1 MYGHTRQLQGQDKS
15 ALSRSPL
22 QLARLAHERRAF
34 LGTQPG
40 CHLILSLMWY
50 LFNVPVR
57 SIGWF
62 YCGLHRSCQFRWLA
76 FRCPAYFDYYV
87 RFGWVELGF
96 SKLPY

>member
-15 ALSRSPL
+15 ALPRSPL

-34 LGTQPG
+34 PGTQPG
-40 CHLILSLMWY
+40 CHFNLSLMWY

-62 YCGLHRSCQFRWLA
+62 YCGLHRSCRFGYLA
-76 FRCPAYFDYYV
+76 YSGPFYFDYYI